1 VRRVSLVVAGLIGV
15 FALAGCAARPA
26 PAVTG
31 GAAAAGGP
39 AAAGGSV
46 RACAAYAYRAIERQQ
61 AVTGRPAACAGLSR
75 AEVNQAA
82 STAIR
87 QAAGDGPKSAWR
99 KQAGVAAPW
108 VNALLTGQVP
118 VSPARPEAVGGHAG
132 AAAPGSGI
140 GGVSEL
146 ALKLSALLAWLATA
160 ASGGYI
166 LLRWLLAG
174 GSPRRRSP
182 TAVPPAVILGHA
194 GFGLLGLV
202 IWVVFT
208 ATGATA
214 FAWAAVAIMAPV
226 AGLGM
231 GVLALGLPSPRP
243 ERPAAPAVPEPAA
256 AVPEPAAGA
265 PQPAVAALGAATA
278 TLLAPAV
285 TARPASRPRTP
296 VLAIAAHGL
305 FAATALLLVL
315 LAAVGAG

>member
-1 VRRVSLVVAGLIGV
+1 MRRISLVVAGLIGV
-15 FALAGCAARPA
+15 FALAGCAARPG
-26 PAVTG
+26 PAT
-31 GAAAAGGP
+31 AGG

-61 AVTGRPAACAGLSR
+61 VVTGRPAACAGLSR

-87 QAAGDGPKSAWR
+87 QAAGSGPKSAWR
-99 KQAGVAAPW
+99 KQAGAAAPW
-108 VNALLTGQVP
+108 VSTLLTGQVP
-118 VSPARPEAVGGHAG
+118 VSPARPAAGGR
-132 AAAPGSGI
+132 AAPGS
-140 GGVSEL
+140 GVSEL
-146 ALKLSALLAWLATA
+146 ALKLGALLAWLATA

-166 LLRWLLAG
+166 LVRWLLAG

-182 TAVPPAVILGHA
+182 TAAPPAMALGHA

-202 IWVVFT
+202 IWVVFVAAGGT
-208 ATGATA
+208 AL
-214 FAWAAVAIMAPV
+214 AWIAVAIMAPV

-243 ERPAAPAVPEPAA
+243 ADEPAATAQAAPAVR
-256 AVPEPAAGA
+256 
-265 PQPAVAALGAATA
+265 AATA

-285 TARPASRPRTP
+285 TARPASRPRAP

-305 FAATALLLVL
+305 FAVTAMLLVL
-315 LAAVGAG
+315 LAATGVG

>member
-1 VRRVSLVVAGLIGV
+1 VRRIWLVVAGLIGV
-15 FALAGCAARPA
+15 VALAGCAARLEPGTA
-26 PAVTG
+26 G
-31 GAAAAGGP
+31 GAAP
-39 AAAGGSV
+39 GGSV

-87 QAAGDGPKSAWR
+87 QASGSGPKSAWR
-99 KQAGVAAPW
+99 KQAGAAAPW

-118 VSPARPEAVGGHAG
+118 VSPVPAAGGHAAG
-132 AAAPGSGI
+132 PVPGSGL
-140 GGVSEL
+140 GGVSEP

-160 ASGGYI
+160 ASGGFI
-166 LLRWLLAG
+166 LVRWLLAG
-174 GSPRRRSP
+174 GRPRRRSP
-182 TAVPPAVILGHA
+182 TAAPPSMTLGHA

-202 IWVVFT
+202 IWVVFMV
-208 ATGATA
+208 TGAA
-214 FAWAAVAIMAPV
+214 ALAWIAVAIMAPV

-243 ERPAAPAVPEPAA
+243 ADPPAAPGPATPGPGAATRGGAAATAPAA
-256 AVPEPAAGA
+256 TATA
-265 PQPAVAALGAATA
+265 AATA

-285 TARPASRPRTP
+285 TARPASRSRIP

-305 FAATALLLVL
+305 FAVTALLLVL